1 MRSETGVE
9 KQTRYW
15 QIALL
20 IPPLLVFGV
29 LVVWPLLSSFY
40 YAFTNWNGFNPD
52 YRFIGLDNFLRIFTD
67 RLFANAIINT
77 AIWMAAAIIVPT
89 LLGLGLAL
97 LIDSSVPGGSIFKS
111 IFYLPICLSAVVV
124 GQIWVWIYQPDWG
137 LLNTTIGMATGQEQ
151 NFAWLAKPD
160 TALYAVIIAWS
171 WQQTGLA
178 MVIFLAGLTA
188 VPHDL
193 LEVCELEGISFRQR
207 VWHVILPLL
216 RPATVVVVALSVINS
231 LKGFD
236 ILYIMTGGGPFNRSD
251 TLAMHMYNESFKK
264 YHMGYGSAI
273 SVVLFIIALSII
285 FIYFRQLKK
294 VDEIYD

>member
-1 MRSETGVE
+1 MERH
-9 KQTRYW
+9 TRFW
-15 QIALL
+15 QCALL
-20 IPPLLVFGV
+20 ALPLLVFGV

-40 YAFTNWNGFNPD
+40 YSFTNWNGFNPH
-52 YRFIGLDNFLRIFTD
+52 YQFVGFGNFARIFTD
-67 RLFANAIINT
+67 HLFANAIINT

-89 LLGLGLAL
+89 CLGLGLAL
-97 LIDSSVPGGSIFKS
+97 LIDSRVPGGAIFKS

-137 LLNTTIGMATGQEQ
+137 LLNTAMSAVTGQPESY
-151 NFAWLAKPD
+151 AWLAKPD

-188 VPHDL
+188 IPHDL
-193 LEVCELEGISFRQR
+193 LEVCELEGTKFRQR

-236 ILYIMTGGGPFNRSD
+236 ILYIMTGGGPFHSSD

-273 SVVLFIIALSII
+273 SVVLFLIALSII

-294 VDEIYD
+294 VDEIYE

>member
-1 MRSETGVE
+1 MDRQ
-9 KQTRYW
+9 KLFW
-15 QIALL
+15 QIGLLAL
-20 IPPLLVFGV
+20 PLLVFGV
-29 LVVWPLLSSFY
+29 LVVWPLFSSFY
-40 YAFTNWNGFNPD
+40 YSFTNWNGFNAN
-52 YRFIGLDNFLRIFTD
+52 YKFIGLDNFARIVTD
-67 RLFANAIINT
+67 RLFLNAIVNT
-77 AIWMAAAIIVPT
+77 AIWMAAAIVVPT
-89 LLGLGLAL
+89 GLGLALAL
-97 LIDSSVPGGSIFKS
+97 LIDSRVPGGSIFKS

-137 LLNTTIGMATGQEQ
+137 LLNDTIGAVTGS
-151 NFAWLAKPD
+151 NAHYAWLARPD
-160 TALYAVIIAWS
+160 TALYAVIVAWS

-188 VPHDL
+188 IPGDL
-193 LEVCELEGISFRQR
+193 LEVCDIEGARLWQR
-207 VWHVILPLL
+207 IWFVVLPLL

-236 ILYIMTGGGPFNRSD
+236 ILYIMTGGGPFNSSD

-273 SVVLFIIALSII
+273 SVVLFLIALSII

-294 VDEIYD
+294 VDEIYE

>member
-1 MRSETGVE
+1 MER
-9 KQTRYW
+9 QTRFW

-20 IPPLLVFGV
+20 APPLLVFGI
-29 LVVWPLLSSFY
+29 LVVWPLFSSFY
-40 YAFTNWNGFNPD
+40 YSFTNWNGFNPN
-52 YRFIGLDNFLRIFTD
+52 YRFVGLDNFARIFTD
-67 RLFANAIINT
+67 RLFFSAILNT
-77 AIWMAAAIIVPT
+77 AIWMLAAIIVPT
-89 LLGLGLAL
+89 GLGLGLAL
-97 LIDSSVPGGSIFKS
+97 LIDSRVPGGAVFKS

-137 LLNTTIGMATGQEQ
+137 LLNAALGAVTGQEQ
-151 NFAWLAKPD
+151 SFAWLARPD
-160 TALYAVIIAWS
+160 TALYAVIFAWS

-188 VPHDL
+188 IPHDL
-193 LEVCELEGISFRQR
+193 IEVCEIEGIRFRQR

-236 ILYIMTGGGPFNRSD
+236 ILYIMTGGGPFNQSD

-273 SVVLFIIALSII
+273 SVVLFLIALSII
-285 FIYFRQLKK
+285 FLYFRQLKK